1 VKMAATGKQK
11 ALFRWP
17 PRSPDLTPRGFFYG
31 DMLRAVFLTPL
42 PQDLLRRR
50 IIAAI
55 SEINRDMLQRV
66 WAEMDYRLD
75 VCHVAKDGH
84 TDLL

>member
-1 VKMAATGKQK
+1 MAATGAQEG
-11 ALFRWP
+11 LFRWP
-17 PRSPDLTPRGFFYG
+17 PRSPDLMPCGFFFNG
-31 DMLRAVFLTPL
+31 DTLRAVFLPPL

-75 VCHVAKDGH
+75 VCRVAKDGH
-84 TDLL
+84 TDLF

>member
-1 VKMAATGKQK
+1 MLRAVFLPLLPQ
-11 ALFRWP
+11 
-17 PRSPDLTPRGFFYG
+17 
-31 DMLRAVFLTPL
+31 DMLRAVFLPPL

-55 SEINRDMLQRV
+55 SEINCDMLQRA

-75 VCHVAKDGH
+75 VCRVAKDRH
-84 TDLL
+84 ADLL